1 MGAFRALPEV
11 DRLLALA
18 LAIYE
23 DSICSGCGQSLHE
36 SMDPDLLDEWTTM
49 HPVRCGACTALSRAA
64 EQDQE
69 QKREHPG
76 ALRRVVGLREGWPE
90 RKAAAVA
97 EREARAA
104 REG

>member
-1 MGAFRALPEV
+1 MGAFRDLPEV

-18 LAIYE
+18 LSLYE
-23 DSICSGCGQSLHE
+23 DSRCPGCGQALHE

-49 HPVRCGACTALSRAA
+49 HPVRCGACTALGRAA
-64 EQDQE
+64 ENDAD

-76 ALRRVVGLREGWPE
+76 ALRRIVGLREGWQA
-90 RKAAAVA
+90 RKAERVA